1 MRKLAILLTV
11 FFLAGFLLTATYCEA
26 KEATKNQMIMAAKET
41 LQKGGVELEGVNVIY
56 DDGNTY
62 WNERVAYL
70 VKDTSQNHGILPHG
84 VLKTKEYQVV
94 YFDFME
100 SSPIGDTWV
109 FMDPATGDVISVYE
123 EK

>member
-1 MRKLAILLTV
+1 MRKSAILFTV
-11 FFLAGFLLTATYCEA
+11 FFLAGFLLTATHCEA
-26 KEATKNQMIMAAKET
+26 KATKDQMIMVAEET
-41 LQKGGVELEGVNVIY
+41 LQKGGVDLEGVNVIY

-100 SSPIGDTWV
+100 SSPLGDTWV
-109 FMDPATGDVISVYE
+109 FMDPATGDVIGVYE

>member
-1 MRKLAILLTV
+1 MRKLAIVLTV

-26 KEATKNQMIMAAKET
+26 KATKDQLITTARET
-41 LQKGGVELEGVNVIY
+41 IQKGGVDLDGVNVIY

-84 VLKTKEYQVV
+84 ILKTKEYQVV

-109 FMDPATGDVISVYE
+109 FMDPDTGDVIGVYE